1 MVIRFMLSVLSYIFS
16 SSCGQKRLKRIR
28 ESAIQRGCHNTKW
41 FRRPRQ
47 DFSELGS
54 ELQHDFRTG
63 NGRSAIAVSKLKRT
77 LHPMSIKPGAHEQ
90 S

>member
-1 MVIRFMLSVLSYIFS
+1 MPFKEATIAQNGAGGPGRIFQS
-16 SSCGQKRLKRIR
+16 KG
-28 ESAIQRGCHNTKW
+28 A
-41 FRRPRQ
+41 
-47 DFSELGS
+47 S